1 MDPIGSD
8 PEVGYQLLH
17 EETILALL
25 GVSAFLVSACGSADD
40 THDEAKAE
48 SVCVA
53 GVKDKAGP
61 IGDVAVADIV
71 TAPGNVG
78 SFSVK
83 GKLTG
88 SLDSGAAVAYDVGC
102 VAKVGGKS
110 LVSSEV
116 SYVSSTSSDAS
127 GAATTSAMPKSA
139 TPALPTIGQPVI
151 SGGAII
157 TINSVVE
164 SQSVTAQPERSIARG
179 ELPSRPQGL
188 VGSL

>member
-1 MDPIGSD
+1 MLAEWTLIGSD

-61 IGDVAVADIV
+61 IGDVAVAVADIV

-78 SFSVK
+78 SFFCQ
-83 GKLTG
+83 GKVDGFARFRSG
-88 SLDSGAAVAYDVGC
+88 SCLRGLRCESRREVAC
-102 VAKVGGKS
+102 
-110 LVSSEV
+110 L
-116 SYVSSTSSDAS
+116 
-127 GAATTSAMPKSA
+127 
-139 TPALPTIGQPVI
+139 Q
-151 SGGAII
+151 
-157 TINSVVE
+157 
-164 SQSVTAQPERSIARG
+164 RSFVR
-179 ELPSRPQGL
+179 LFDQFRR
-188 VGSL
+188 